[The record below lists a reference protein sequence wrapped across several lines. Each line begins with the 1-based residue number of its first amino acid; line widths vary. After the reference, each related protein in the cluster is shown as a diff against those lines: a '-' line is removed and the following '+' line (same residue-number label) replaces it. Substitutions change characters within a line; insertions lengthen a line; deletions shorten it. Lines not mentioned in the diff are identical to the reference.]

1 MAISKTS
8 AGRSRIMVKFSGCK
22 KAWMLPSMAFH
33 LVLGVSGS
41 EFGAY
46 YSLDN
51 IIRYSRRIGNTK
63 PGGSP

>member
-1 MAISKTS
+1 
-8 AGRSRIMVKFSGCK
+8 MVKFSGCK